1 MYLFTPLAASR
12 SVFGLTTPTT
22 MRPAFCAASGQRG
35 VVRMSKSLRAARQ
48 EVARILA
55 RDLARQYESPLCID
69 FSIYDY
75 NVTFDDP
82 TTNLKGKLMY
92 KGMILTIGL
101 VIVPYLF
108 ERDTVFELNDCEL
121 TEDGNRVRTTF
132 VTKGTTK
139 WGSPVVISGEDFFW
153 FRERSSQIIR
163 HQSTWDQT
171 EEEVMSAIRG
181 RLLA

>member
-1 MYLFTPLAASR
+1 MYMFVPLGGPR
-12 SVFGLTTPTT
+12 SYFGLETSA
-22 MRPAFCAASGQRG
+22 RIVPASCKRREQSG
-35 VVRMSKSLRAARQ
+35 VVQMSNSLLAARQ

-55 RDLARQYESPLCID
+55 RDLARQYESPLSID
-69 FSIYDY
+69 FSVYDE

-82 TTNLKGKLMY
+82 TTKLKGKLMY

-108 ERDTVFELNDCEL
+108 KRDTVFELNDCEL
-121 TEDGNRVRTTF
+121 TEDGKRVRTTF
-132 VTKGTTK
+132 VTKGTTR

-153 FRERSSQIIR
+153 FGERSSQIIR

-171 EEEVMSAIRG
+171 EEEVMRAIRG
-181 RLLA
+181 RLLT